1 MNSFYQ
7 NPFYLLGVTPREN
20 RQRIIEMAEEKSL
33 TLDSDICEKARSDLT
48 NLRVRVS
55 AEIAWLPGLSPKRTA
70 DLINILH
77 VNPALILKQ
86 SGDLAKRLLEL
97 EQQAYELAG
106 ERFNLNSFKQV
117 QTILFERLKLPS
129 SKKIPWS
136 QVSTTD
142 GVLQQ
147 LALDYPLPRVILEYR
162 ELNKQNLPA
171 LVRANLLG
179 AAFSRLDPAM
189 STDDWVQWMLDLAYA
204 IEEIDL
210 EDIMRDIN
218 EDRAIAKLTEIKSLS
233 VLEDEFATHR
243 RNYQEAVIAALNRL
257 TTLKLVDI
265 ITQAIEV
272 ATAVGDQS
280 APSLLK
286 DLIEGDYQSKTRKFI
301 ENEAENV
308 IKFVELI
315 RKSAPKGEET
325 VTALLD
331 RMESVLRK
339 WDKIAQPIQV
349 VMKSSGEEH
358 DISRKLADEIR
369 GLGVDLYN
377 NHGMLNIVTRLTQIL
392 QEVFAELPEVVE
404 RLDQDSETLESLSVQ
419 REQEQRQKKWADD
432 IAKILD
438 ALKNSASRKQS
449 INTPID
455 QLSVML
461 RQGFKL
467 EIPNELRTTLGYAI
481 RSVGVDLFNEYDLL
495 DEAQRI
501 TTMLQNAFA
510 DLPEVRKKINQDAIA
525 LKEIR
530 DQREQAKRQEQE
542 WRESITFKTEL
553 GTDTLSISPSGVRW
567 KNISF
572 TLEQVTRVRWGA
584 VRNSINGIPSGT
596 DYTICFGDNFRLAT
610 IVTQKEPVFDSF
622 IDKLWRAVGVRLMTE
637 MLEGLRSDRSYQ
649 IGDALIKDYGVEVTK
664 RGFFSN
670 SRVFGN
676 WSELN
681 IWSAN
686 GAFFIGMSSDKK
698 AYSELSYIETD
709 NTHIIEAAIRMK
721 LKNNSVKLS
730 SILS

>member
-20 RQRIIEMAEEKSL
+20 RQRIIELAEEKSL
-33 TLDSDICEKARSDLT
+33 TLDSDICDKARSDLT

-55 AEIAWLPGLSPKRTA
+55 AEIAWFPGLSPKRTV
-70 DLINILH
+70 DLINILYKDPH
-77 VNPALILKQ
+77 LI
-86 SGDLAKRLLEL
+86 S
-97 EQQAYELAG
+97 
-106 ERFNLNSFKQV
+106 N
-117 QTILFERLKLPS
+117 
-129 SKKIPWS
+129 
-136 QVSTTD
+136 
-142 GVLQQ
+142 
-147 LALDYPLPRVILEYR
+147 
-162 ELNKQNLPA
+162 QNLSA
-171 LVRANLLG
+171 LVKANLLS
-179 AAFSRLDPAM
+179 AAFKRLDPAM

-210 EDIMRDIN
+210 EEIMRDIN
-218 EDRAIAKLTEIKSLS
+218 EDRSIAKMTEIKSLS

-243 RNYQEAVIAALNRL
+243 RNYQEAVIAALNQL

-265 ITQAIEV
+265 ITQAVEV
-272 ATAVGDQS
+272 ATEVGDQS

-377 NHGMLNIVTRLTQIL
+377 QHGMLNVVTRLTQIL

-419 REQEQRQKKWADD
+419 REQEERQKKWAND
-432 IAKILD
+432 ITKLLD
-438 ALKNSASRKQS
+438 TLKSTASRKQS

-461 RQGFKL
+461 RQGHQL
-467 EIPNELRTTLGYAI
+467 ELPDELRAALGYAI

-501 TTMLQNAFA
+501 TIMLQNAFA
-510 DLPEVRKKINQDAIA
+510 DLPEVRKKINEDSVA
-525 LKEIR
+525 LKGIR

-542 WRESITFKTEL
+542 WRDSITFKAEL
-553 GTDTLSISPSGVRW
+553 GLMFKDTLSISPSGVRW
-567 KNISF
+567 KDISF
-572 TLEQVTRVRWGA
+572 KLEQVTRVRWGA

-610 IVTQKEPVFDSF
+610 IVTQKESVFDSF
-622 IDKLWRAVGVRLMTE
+622 IDKLWRAIGVRLMTE
-637 MLEGLRSDRSYQ
+637 MLEGLRKGQQYK
-649 IGDALIKDYGVEVTK
+649 IGDALIDDHGVEVTK
-664 RGFFSN
+664 HRFLSN
-670 SRVFGN
+670 NRVRGN
-676 WSELN
+676 WSQLKV
-681 IWSAN
+681 WSAD
-686 GAFFIGMSSDKK
+686 GAFFIGIASDAK
-698 AYSELSYIETD
+698 AYSELSYMNTD
-709 NTHIIEAAIRMK
+709 NAHIIEAAIHMK
-721 LKNNSVKLS
+721 FKNSSNKLS
-730 SILS
+730 SILEN